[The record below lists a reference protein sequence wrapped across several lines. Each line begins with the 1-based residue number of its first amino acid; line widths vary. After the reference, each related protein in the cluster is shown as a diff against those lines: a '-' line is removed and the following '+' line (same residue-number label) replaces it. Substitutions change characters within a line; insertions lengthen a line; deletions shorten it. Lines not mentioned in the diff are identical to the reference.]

1 MPKLKTQKDQV
12 GKFIRLD
19 KSLNERIKKEAND
32 NGMNATEMIQYILE
46 DYFKVKDAENGDGT
60 LKEIIYRLND
70 QNSAIND
77 NLSEILKATLQTQFS
92 LQDFLKSFQEP
103 DLDNDDLP
111 MDYS

>member
-1 MPKLKTQKDQV
+1 MENNNQV
-12 GKFIRLD
+12 SKHIRL
-19 KSLNERIKKEAND
+19 SNELNEKIKQEAKN
-32 NGMNATEMIQYILE
+32 NGMNAVEMIQYILE

-92 LQDFLKSFQEP
+92 LQDFLKSFQDP
-103 DLDNDDLP
+103 DLDPDNLP